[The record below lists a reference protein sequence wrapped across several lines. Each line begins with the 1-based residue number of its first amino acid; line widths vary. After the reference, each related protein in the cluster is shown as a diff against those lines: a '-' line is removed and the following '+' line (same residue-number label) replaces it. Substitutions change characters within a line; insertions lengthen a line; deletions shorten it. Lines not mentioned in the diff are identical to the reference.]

1 MPESTS
7 SEMSHKHPHPQLF
20 ADAFLGKTVLV
31 TGASGG
37 IGREI
42 AIRFAAAGACV
53 CVHYSSRPAE
63 AETTLDAV
71 HEASQAA
78 GHHHQHHKAV
88 HADLTRA
95 DQVEHMVQDVFSKAG
110 LDILINNAGVYER
123 HSLVEVSY
131 ADWQEAWR
139 RALGI
144 NLVGAAN
151 AAYCAGRHMIERGKG
166 GRIINISS
174 RGAFRGEPL
183 APAYGA
189 SKAGLNAMS
198 QSLAQALAPHGI
210 FVYAIAPGFVETAMA
225 RPYLTGEMAASIKAQ
240 SPLGR
245 VATVGDVAY
254 WALCLAA
261 PGAEFATG
269 TIVDV
274 NGASYLRS

>member
-1 MPESTS
+1 
-7 SEMSHKHPHPQLF
+7 MSHKHSPPF
-20 ADAFLGKTVLV
+20 SDAFVGKTVLV
-31 TGASGG
+31 TGGSGG
-37 IGREI
+37 IGNEI
-42 AIRFAAAGACV
+42 AVRFAAAGATV

-63 AETTLDAV
+63 AEKTL
-71 HEASQAA
+71 EAAHAAGAEA
-78 GHHHQHHKAV
+78 GHHRQHHKAV

-95 DQVEHMVQDVFSKAG
+95 DQVEHMVQDVCSKSGG
-110 LDILINNAGVYER
+110 LDVLVNNAGVYER
-123 HSLVEVSY
+123 HSVSETSY

-151 AAYCAGRHMIERGKG
+151 AAFCASRQMIERGKG
-166 GRIINISS
+166 GRIVNISS

-225 RPYLTGEMAASIKAQ
+225 RPYLTGEMAAAIKAQ

-245 VATVGDVAY
+245 VATVADVAY
-254 WALCLAA
+254 WALALAA

-269 TIVDV
+269 TIIDV

>member
-1 MPESTS
+1 
-7 SEMSHKHPHPQLF
+7 MSHKHSHPSIFTDTF
-20 ADAFLGKTVLV
+20 AGKTVLV
-31 TGASGG
+31 TGGSGG

-71 HEASQAA
+71 HAASTAA
-78 GHHHQHHKAV
+78 GYLHQHHKAV
-88 HADLTRA
+88 HADLTRP
-95 DQVEHMVQDVFSKAG
+95 DQIEHMVQDVFAKAG
-110 LDILINNAGVYER
+110 LDILVNNAGVYER
-123 HSLVEVSY
+123 HSPLEVSY
-131 ADWQEAWR
+131 DDWQEAWR
-139 RALGI
+139 RAIGI
-144 NLVGAAN
+144 NLLGAAN
-151 AAYCAGRHMIERGKG
+151 ASFCASRHMIERGKG

-174 RGAFRGEPL
+174 RGAFRGEPM

-189 SKAGLNAMS
+189 SKAGLNALS
-198 QSLAQALAPHGI
+198 QSLAQALAPHNI

-225 RPYLTGEMAASIKAQ
+225 RPYLTGEMADSIRAQ

>member
-1 MPESTS
+1 
-7 SEMSHKHPHPQLF
+7 MSGKKAPF
-20 ADAFLGKTVLV
+20 AGTFAGRTVLV
-31 TGASGG
+31 TGGSGG

-42 AIRFAAAGACV
+42 SIRFAAAGATV
-53 CVHYSSRPAE
+53 CIHYSSRPAE
-63 AETTLDAV
+63 AESTLDAV
-71 HEASQAA
+71 HEASTAA
-78 GHHHQHHKAV
+78 GHPHLHHKAV
-88 HADLTRA
+88 HADLTRP
-95 DQVEHMVQDVFSKAG
+95 DQVENMIQDVFVKAG
-110 LDILINNAGVYER
+110 LDILVNNAGVYER
-123 HSLVEVSY
+123 HSLVEATY
-131 ADWQEAWR
+131 AEWQEAWR

-225 RPYLTGEMAASIKAQ
+225 RPYLTGEMAEQIRGQ

-245 VATVGDVAY
+245 VATVADVAY

-269 TIVDV
+269 TIIDV

>member
-1 MPESTS
+1 
-7 SEMSHKHPHPQLF
+7 MSKSNPPSPF
-20 ADAFLGKTVLV
+20 GGTFSGKTVLV

-42 AIRFAAAGACV
+42 AIRFAAAGATV

-63 AETTLDAV
+63 AESTLDLV
-71 HEASQAA
+71 HEASAAA
-78 GHHHQHHKAV
+78 GHQRPHHKAV
-88 HADLTRA
+88 HADLTRP
-95 DQVEHMVQDVFSKAG
+95 DQIEHMVQDVFSKAG
-110 LDILINNAGVYER
+110 LDVLINNAGVYER
-123 HSLVEVSY
+123 HSPVETSY
-131 ADWQEAWR
+131 GDWQEAWR

-151 AAYCAGRHMIERGKG
+151 AAFCAGKHMIERGKG

-174 RGAFRGEPL
+174 RGAFRGEPM

-198 QSLAQALAPHGI
+198 QSLAQAFAPHGI

-225 RPYLTGEMAASIKAQ
+225 RPYLTGEMAASIRSQ

-269 TIVDV
+269 TIIDV